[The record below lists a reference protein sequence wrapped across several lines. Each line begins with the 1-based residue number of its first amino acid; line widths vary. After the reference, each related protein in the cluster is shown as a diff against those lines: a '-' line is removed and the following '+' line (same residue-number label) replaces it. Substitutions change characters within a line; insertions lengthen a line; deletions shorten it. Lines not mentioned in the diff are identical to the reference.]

1 MRLEVRMVLVL
12 MGVVLVSAGLLGLVF
27 GVTAPVIAAQ
37 KEAARQDALAM
48 LLPEAERFEP
58 DTLISDGDTSI
69 IYHAYDEGEEGE
81 TKVGIVF
88 TVAPKGYS
96 GPIETMVGLHVDS
109 TVSAIRIASAAE
121 GLKETPG
128 LGARVLEDTFR
139 EQFKGL
145 KHDDL
150 YLVKDGGRI
159 DAVTAATISSNAV
172 ASGVRKG
179 VERYICYLGEGPVKG
194 VETKPAA
201 TDSLPAKPAETSK
214 FIERVVTASGYAG
227 EFKVIV
233 RLDEKGRIA
242 EVVIPAEWF
251 NETEG
256 FGSRCRERDFLEK
269 FVGLASADEVKAVD
283 AVSGATVTSEAVKK
297 AVIQA
302 LNP

>member
-37 KEAARQDALAM
+37 KEAARQEALVM
-48 LLPEAERFEP
+48 LLPEADSFRA
-58 DTLISDGDTSI
+58 DTVVIEGDTGVV
-69 IYHAYDEGEEGE
+69 YHAYDEKGA
-81 TKVGIVF
+81 KVGLVF
-88 TVAPKGYS
+88 TVTPKGYAGS
-96 GPIETMVGLHVDS
+96 IETMVGLRVDS

-139 EQFKGL
+139 EQFQGL
-145 KHDDL
+145 RHDDL
-150 YLVKDGGRI
+150 YLAKEGGRI

-172 ASGVRKG
+172 TSGVRKG
-179 VERYICYLGEGPVKG
+179 VERYICYLGEGPVKE

-242 EVVIPAEWF
+242 EIEIPKAGFE
-251 NETEG
+251 ETEG
-256 FGSRCRERDFLEK
+256 FGSRCREKEFLSLFK
-269 FVGLASADEVKAVD
+269 GLGSADEVKTID

-302 LNP
+302 LNH

>member
-1 MRLEVRMVLVL
+1 MRLEVKMVLVL
-12 MGVVLVSAGLLGLVF
+12 MGVALGSAGLLGLVF
-27 GVTAPVIAAQ
+27 GVTAPVIVAQ

-69 IYHAYDEGEEGE
+69 IYHAYDEKE

-88 TVAPKGYS
+88 TVAPKGYA

-109 TVSAIRIASAAE
+109 TVSAIRIASAVE
-121 GLKETPG
+121 GMRETPG

-139 EQFKGL
+139 NQFKGL

-150 YLVKDGGRI
+150 YLAKEGGKI
-159 DAVTAATISSNAV
+159 DAITAATVSSNAV
-172 ASGVRKG
+172 TSGVREG
-179 VERYICYLGEGPVKG
+179 VERHLPYL
-194 VETKPAA
+194 VEM
-201 TDSLPAKPAETSK
+201 AER
-214 FIERVVTASGYAG
+214 EMTAQGYAG

-233 RLDEKGRIA
+233 HLNKKGKITRI
-242 EVVIPAEWF
+242 EIPLEGF
-251 NETEG
+251 NETTAIGTRCCEPG
-256 FGSRCRERDFLEK
+256 FLAR
-269 FVGLASADEVKAVD
+269 FVGLSSADEVKAVD
-283 AVSGATVTSEAVKK
+283 AVSGATVTSEAVKD

>member
-1 MRLEVRMVLVL
+1 MRLEVKMVLVL
-12 MGVVLVSAGLLGLVF
+12 MGVALGSAGLLGLVF
-27 GVTAPVIAAQ
+27 GVTAPVIVAQ

-69 IYHAYDEGEEGE
+69 IYHAYDEKE

-88 TVAPKGYS
+88 TVAPKGYA

-139 EQFKGL
+139 NQFKGL

-150 YLVKDGGRI
+150 YLAKEGGKI
-159 DAVTAATISSNAV
+159 DAITAATVSSNAIT
-172 ASGVRKG
+172 SGVRQG
-179 VERYICYLGEGPVKG
+179 VERYICYLVEGAVGEAEPSPSV
-194 VETKPAA
+194 
-201 TDSLPAKPAETSK
+201 TDSLPGKTSK
-214 FIERVVTASGYAG
+214 KSELTERILTASGYVG

-233 RLDEKGRIA
+233 RLDEKGKIA
-242 EVVIPAEWF
+242 EIEIPKEDF
-251 NETEG
+251 EET
-256 FGSRCRERDFLEK
+256 FGIGSLCREKEFLER
-269 FVGLASADEVKAVD
+269 FVGLASAAEVKAVD
-283 AVSGATVTSEAVKK
+283 AVSGATVTSEAVKD
-297 AVIQA
+297 AVA
-302 LNP
+302 KVFAP